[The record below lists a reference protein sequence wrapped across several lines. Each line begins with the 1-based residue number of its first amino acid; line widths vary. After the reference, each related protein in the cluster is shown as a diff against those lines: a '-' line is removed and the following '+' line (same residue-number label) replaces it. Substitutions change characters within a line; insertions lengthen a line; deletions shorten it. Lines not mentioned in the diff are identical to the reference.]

1 MGGIDVTKLVQ
12 GLCVT
17 SGFLALVAVLFCL
30 QIIRY
35 RYFNPRRHD
44 PPGGEVIRIGGLKD
58 ITLSK
63 DSLELL
69 PVHTY
74 INIVEEKADTKEYDT
89 CAICIEH
96 FVARE
101 SEVRKL
107 PCGHIFHIECVDPWL
122 TERNGYCPNCKA
134 DCHIKPRKAPEEVDN
149 AAENTVENARASD
162 RVTLR
167 HNIQQH
173 FNRIRAELMPFAE
186 PSNVTP

>member
-1 MGGIDVTKLVQ
+1 MRHLWVF
-12 GLCVT
+12 
-17 SGFLALVAVLFCL
+17 GFGCGYTLIHSDNDNEQSLTFSMSVLFCL

-35 RYFNPRRHD
+35 RYFDRRRHD
-44 PPGGEVIRIGGLKD
+44 PPGGEVIRIGGLKG

-74 INIVEEKADTKEYDT
+74 IDIVEEKADTKEYDT

-107 PCGHIFHIECVDPWL
+107 PCGHIFHVECV
-122 TERNGYCPNCKA
+122 GKCG
-134 DCHIKPRKAPEEVDN
+134 
-149 AAENTVENARASD
+149 
-162 RVTLR
+162 
-167 HNIQQH
+167 
-173 FNRIRAELMPFAE
+173 
-186 PSNVTP
+186 